1 MSKSGKGRGTISERF
16 VCKSILLPAAV
27 VVVQRVVEI
36 RIIDMDLIRANTDE
50 GTCSDS
56 KNEPYEG
63 SLMN

>member
-1 MSKSGKGRGTISERF
+1 MSKSGKGRGTISERS
-16 VCKSILLPAAV
+16 VCGSILIPAAIV
-27 VVVQRVVEI
+27 AVQLVVEI
-36 RIIDMDLIRANTDE
+36 RVIDMDLIRADSDE